1 MTEKE
6 MITVAQMDAGQRGKV
21 VEVLGGQ
28 GLLLRLSSMG
38 IRPGKLITKVS
49 SMFMKGPV
57 TIQIDRSQLAIGFG
71 MAKKIVVEPDN

>member
-1 MTEKE
+1 MTENE

-71 MAKKIVVEPDN
+71 MAKKIIVEPDN